1 MINLAT
7 LAVARDG
14 VRSAVRPVLDRA
26 LPAVRPIVD
35 RALGRFSAGIWP
47 VVQSAVAAGL
57 AWYAA
62 MLVLGHDRPFVAAI
76 AAVISVGAVAGQTMR
91 RAAEWMLGVA
101 VGLAVAGL
109 VVAAIGTGPAQ
120 TGVMVGLAMSVAL
133 LIRGGIMFWTEVGVT
148 AILVSGLDPTTQGVS
163 PDRFVE
169 ALVGCGVALAVS
181 AAFPSNPSLRVRKA
195 ARPVLGDLATVY
207 RDVAAAFIG
216 GDLELSQRALAEA
229 RQIDARVSQLL
240 EELDGG
246 YQIARYA
253 PPRMR
258 QLGPMSHYANTADHL
273 DLAVRDTRVL
283 ARAAVTLVSEGRA
296 APGGAP
302 GARPRCRGALRIPG
316 QAGPAARRPPLRAR
330 GRPGGDLR
338 SGDEQRRRDQ
348 RARRPDPGDRLRPP
362 AGHRHGPVRSP
373 RGAPRSLAPLGR
385 SAYGKPYSEP
395 RRSACRLL

>member
-1 MINLAT
+1 MVNLGT
-7 LAVARDG
+7 LTVARDG
-14 VRSAVRPVLDRA
+14 VLSAVRPGL
-26 LPAVRPIVD
+26 D

-109 VVAAIGTGPAQ
+109 VILAIGTGPVQ
-120 TGVMVGLAMSVAL
+120 TGVMVGLAMGVAL
-133 LIRGGIMFWTEVGVT
+133 LIRGGIMFWTEVGVS

-195 ARPVLGDLATVY
+195 ARPILGDLATVY

-216 GDLELSQRALAEA
+216 GDLGLSQRALAEA

-246 YQIARYA
+246 YQIVRYA

-258 QLGPMSHYANTADHL
+258 QLGPIEHYATTADHL

-283 ARAAVTLVSEGRA
+283 ARAAVTLVSEKRA
-296 APGGAP
+296 APGPLAEALLELALAVEALAGYLDKPDQLLDARVFALGAAKEATSALETSNDVETSALVGQIRATALDLLQATGMDP
-302 GARPRCRGALRIPG
+302 SEALEALRETS
-316 QAGPAARRPPLRAR
+316 RR
-330 GRPGGDLR
+330 
-338 SGDEQRRRDQ
+338 
-348 RARRPDPGDRLRPP
+348 
-362 AGHRHGPVRSP
+362 
-373 RGAPRSLAPLGR
+373 
-385 SAYGKPYSEP
+385 
-395 RRSACRLL
+395 

>member
-1 MINLAT
+1 MVNLGT
-7 LAVARDG
+7 LTVARDG
-14 VRSAVRPVLDRA
+14 VLSAVGPVLDRA
-26 LPAVRPIVD
+26 L
-35 RALGRFSAGIWP
+35 GRFGAGIWP

-62 MLVLGHDRPFVAAI
+62 MLVLGHERPFVAAI

-109 VVAAIGTGPAQ
+109 VVVAIGTGPAQ
-120 TGVMVGLAMSVAL
+120 TGVMVGLAMGVAL

-148 AILVSGLDPTTQGVS
+148 AILVSGLDPTTRGVS

-195 ARPVLGDLATVY
+195 ARPILGDLATVY

-216 GDLELSQRALAEA
+216 GDLGLSQRALAEA

-253 PPRMR
+253 PPRRR

-283 ARAAVTLVSEGRA
+283 ARAAVTLVSERRA
-296 APGGAP
+296 APGPLAEALLELALAVEALAGYLDKPDQLLDARLFALGAAKEATSALETSSDVETSALVGQIRATALDLLQATGMDP
-302 GARPRCRGALRIPG
+302 SEALEALRETS
-316 QAGPAARRPPLRAR
+316 RR
-330 GRPGGDLR
+330 
-338 SGDEQRRRDQ
+338 
-348 RARRPDPGDRLRPP
+348 
-362 AGHRHGPVRSP
+362 
-373 RGAPRSLAPLGR
+373 
-385 SAYGKPYSEP
+385 
-395 RRSACRLL
+395 

>member
-7 LAVARDG
+7 LTVARDG
-14 VRSAVRPVLDRA
+14 VRSAVRPFLDRA
-26 LPAVRPIVD
+26 LPVVRPVVD
-35 RALGRFSAGIWP
+35 RAVGRFSAGIWP

-229 RQIDARVSQLL
+229 RQIDTRVAQLL

-296 APGGAP
+296 APGPLAEALLELALAVEALSGYLDKPDQLLDARLFALGA
-302 GARPRCRGALRIPG
+302 AQEATSALEMSNDVETSALVG
-316 QAGPAARRPPLRAR
+316 QIRASALDLLQATGMEPSEALEAVREASRR
-330 GRPGGDLR
+330 
-338 SGDEQRRRDQ
+338 
-348 RARRPDPGDRLRPP
+348 
-362 AGHRHGPVRSP
+362 
-373 RGAPRSLAPLGR
+373 
-385 SAYGKPYSEP
+385 
-395 RRSACRLL
+395 

>member
-1 MINLAT
+1 VMVNLGT
-7 LAVARDG
+7 LTVARDG
-14 VRSAVRPVLDRA
+14 ALSAVRPVL
-26 LPAVRPIVD
+26 D

-47 VVQSAVAAGL
+47 VVQSALAAGL

-109 VVAAIGTGPAQ
+109 VVVAIGTGPVQ
-120 TGVMVGLAMSVAL
+120 TGVMVGLAMGVAL
-133 LIRGGIMFWTEVGVT
+133 LIRGGIMFWTEVGVS

-216 GDLELSQRALAEA
+216 GDLDLSQRALAEA

-246 YQIARYA
+246 YQIVRYA

-258 QLGPMSHYANTADHL
+258 QLGPMEHYATTADHL

-283 ARAAVTLVSEGRA
+283 ARAAVTLVSEKRA
-296 APGGAP
+296 APGPLAEALLELALAVEALAGYLDKPEQLLDARLFALGAAKEATSALDTSNDVETSALVGQIRATALDLLQATGMDP
-302 GARPRCRGALRIPG
+302 SEALEALRETS
-316 QAGPAARRPPLRAR
+316 RR
-330 GRPGGDLR
+330 
-338 SGDEQRRRDQ
+338 
-348 RARRPDPGDRLRPP
+348 
-362 AGHRHGPVRSP
+362 
-373 RGAPRSLAPLGR
+373 
-385 SAYGKPYSEP
+385 
-395 RRSACRLL
+395 

>member
-1 MINLAT
+1 MVNLGT
-7 LAVARDG
+7 LTVARDG
-14 VRSAVRPVLDRA
+14 VLSAVRPGLA
-26 LPAVRPIVD
+26 

-109 VVAAIGTGPAQ
+109 VVVAIGTGPVQ
-120 TGVMVGLAMSVAL
+120 TGVMVGLAMGVAL
-133 LIRGGIMFWTEVGVT
+133 LIRGGIMFWTEVGVS

-181 AAFPSNPSLRVRKA
+181 AAFPSNPGLRVRKA

-258 QLGPMSHYANTADHL
+258 QLGPMEHYANTADHL

-283 ARAAVTLVSEGRA
+283 ARAAVTLVSEKRA
-296 APGGAP
+296 SPGPLAEALLELALAVEALAGYLDKPDQLLDARVFALGAAKEATSALETSNDVETSALVGQIRATALDLLQATGMDP
-302 GARPRCRGALRIPG
+302 SEALEALRETS
-316 QAGPAARRPPLRAR
+316 RR
-330 GRPGGDLR
+330 
-338 SGDEQRRRDQ
+338 
-348 RARRPDPGDRLRPP
+348 
-362 AGHRHGPVRSP
+362 
-373 RGAPRSLAPLGR
+373 
-385 SAYGKPYSEP
+385 
-395 RRSACRLL
+395 

>member
-1 MINLAT
+1 MVNLGT
-7 LAVARDG
+7 LTVARDG
-14 VRSAVRPVLDRA
+14 ALSAVRPVL
-26 LPAVRPIVD
+26 D

-47 VVQSAVAAGL
+47 VVQSALAAGL

-109 VVAAIGTGPAQ
+109 VVVAIGTGPVQ
-120 TGVMVGLAMSVAL
+120 TGVMVGLAMGVAL
-133 LIRGGIMFWTEVGVT
+133 LIRGGIMFWTEVGVS

-283 ARAAVTLVSEGRA
+283 ARAAVTLVSEKRA
-296 APGGAP
+296 APGPLAEALLELALAVEALAGYLDKPEQLLDARLFALGAAKEATSALDTSNDVETSALVGQIRATALDLLQATGMDP
-302 GARPRCRGALRIPG
+302 SEALEALRETS
-316 QAGPAARRPPLRAR
+316 RR
-330 GRPGGDLR
+330 
-338 SGDEQRRRDQ
+338 
-348 RARRPDPGDRLRPP
+348 
-362 AGHRHGPVRSP
+362 
-373 RGAPRSLAPLGR
+373 
-385 SAYGKPYSEP
+385 
-395 RRSACRLL
+395 

>member
-1 MINLAT
+1 MVNLGT
-7 LAVARDG
+7 LTVARDG
-14 VRSAVRPVLDRA
+14 VLSAVRPGL
-26 LPAVRPIVD
+26 D

-109 VVAAIGTGPAQ
+109 VILAIGTGPVQ
-120 TGVMVGLAMSVAL
+120 TGVMVGLAMGVAL
-133 LIRGGIMFWTEVGVT
+133 LIRGGIMFWTEVGVS

-169 ALVGCGVALAVS
+169 ALLGCGVALAVS
-181 AAFPSNPSLRVRKA
+181 VAFPSNPSLRVRKA
-195 ARPVLGDLATVY
+195 ARPILGDLATVY

-216 GDLELSQRALAEA
+216 GDLELSQRALSEA

-253 PPRMR
+253 PPRMG
-258 QLGPMSHYANTADHL
+258 QLGPINHYANTADHL

-283 ARAAVTLVSEGRA
+283 ARAAVTLVSEKRV
-296 APGGAP
+296 APGPLAEALLELALAVEALAGYLDKPEQLLDARLFALGAAKEATSALETSNDVETSALVGQIRATALDLLQATGMDP
-302 GARPRCRGALRIPG
+302 SEALGALRETS
-316 QAGPAARRPPLRAR
+316 
-330 GRPGGDLR
+330 R
-338 SGDEQRRRDQ
+338 S
-348 RARRPDPGDRLRPP
+348 
-362 AGHRHGPVRSP
+362 
-373 RGAPRSLAPLGR
+373 
-385 SAYGKPYSEP
+385 
-395 RRSACRLL
+395 

>member
-101 VGLAVAGL
+101 VGLTVAGL

-296 APGGAP
+296 APGPLAEALLELALAVEALSGYLDKPDQLLDARLFALGAAQEATSALETSNDVETSALVGQIRATAFDLLQATGMDP
-302 GARPRCRGALRIPG
+302 SEALEALRE
-316 QAGPAARRPPLRAR
+316 ASRR
-330 GRPGGDLR
+330 
-338 SGDEQRRRDQ
+338 
-348 RARRPDPGDRLRPP
+348 
-362 AGHRHGPVRSP
+362 
-373 RGAPRSLAPLGR
+373 
-385 SAYGKPYSEP
+385 
-395 RRSACRLL
+395 

>member
-1 MINLAT
+1 MVNLGT
-7 LAVARDG
+7 LTVARDG
-14 VRSAVRPVLDRA
+14 VLSAFRPGL
-26 LPAVRPIVD
+26 D

-109 VVAAIGTGPAQ
+109 VILAIGTGPVQ
-120 TGVMVGLAMSVAL
+120 TGVMVGLAMGVAL
-133 LIRGGIMFWTEVGVT
+133 LIRGGIMFWTEVGVS

-283 ARAAVTLVSEGRA
+283 ARAAVTLVSEKRA
-296 APGGAP
+296 APGPLAEALLELALAVEALAGYLDKPEQLLDARLFALGAAKEATSALDTSNDVETSALVGQIRATALDLLQATGMDP
-302 GARPRCRGALRIPG
+302 SEALEALRETS
-316 QAGPAARRPPLRAR
+316 RR
-330 GRPGGDLR
+330 
-338 SGDEQRRRDQ
+338 
-348 RARRPDPGDRLRPP
+348 
-362 AGHRHGPVRSP
+362 
-373 RGAPRSLAPLGR
+373 
-385 SAYGKPYSEP
+385 
-395 RRSACRLL
+395 